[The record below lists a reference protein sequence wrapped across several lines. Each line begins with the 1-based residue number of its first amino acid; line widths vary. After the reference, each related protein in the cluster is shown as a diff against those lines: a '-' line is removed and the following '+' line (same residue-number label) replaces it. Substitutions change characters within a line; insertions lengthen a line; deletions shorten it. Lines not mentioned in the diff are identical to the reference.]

1 MHMSE
6 NRLKVLIAD
15 DEYRI
20 GMLIKKLIKWDELNL
35 ECVKIVD
42 NGLTALEAI
51 EEVTPDIVITDIQ
64 MPIVNGLELIAKAS
78 KENENIKFIVISG
91 YKDFEY
97 AHKALQY
104 GVNSY
109 LLKPIKGIELNDS
122 LDKITNN
129 INERLFREKE
139 EEIQKKEIH
148 TSKKII
154 KRNILKGIIDNQAI
168 PALEEVEG
176 KFGVKLD
183 YPLFRVI
190 DIKLDYWNLKKTSK
204 KQDSITIEKITGI
217 IESTFSDGLIKE
229 LIYAT
234 ESLHI
239 YVLLNYKI
247 EKSKDVINS
256 INTLLID
263 IEEYLLGF
271 EQYEVTIGIGRE
283 KNEFNAMLDSVQEA
297 EQSVNNRVGLGTG
310 ILIYTKVFNSDTKN
324 IIDDM
329 IKRYSENYISGIH
342 SYAINDFR
350 KAADDIFDDIASCK
364 DIDFSYYYYL
374 SEQLINMFFENIEEK
389 NEQGNDLKKY
399 LLDVYE
405 HCYTPAKL
413 KDLFITDL
421 SEYLNLCLKNLEIR
435 STKPIR
441 EAKRYIEENYSKKIT
456 LEDIAEIVD
465 LNPVYFSVLFKKET
479 GLNFSSYLVG
489 MRMEKAKE
497 MLKNTNETI
506 AAISGILGYKDV
518 RYFSRLFTKT
528 VGVKPTVYRRLYS

>member
-1 MHMSE
+1 MSE
-6 NRLKVLIAD
+6 NRLKVIIAD

-35 ECVKIVD
+35 ECIKIVD
-42 NGLTALEAI
+42 NGQAALEAI
-51 EEVTPDIVITDIQ
+51 KETTPDIVITDIQ

-78 KENENIKFIVISG
+78 KEHENIKFIVISG

-109 LLKPIKGIELNDS
+109 LLKPIKGTELNDS
-122 LDKITNN
+122 LEKITKN
-129 INERLFREKE
+129 INEKLYREKE
-139 EEIQKKEIH
+139 EEIHKKEIH
-148 TSKKII
+148 TSKNII
-154 KRNILKGIIDNQAI
+154 KRNILKGIVDNQAI
-168 PALEEVEG
+168 PVLEEVEN

-190 DIKLDYWNLKKTSK
+190 DIKLDYWNIKKTSK

-217 IESTFSDGLIKE
+217 IENTFNDGLIKE
-229 LIYAT
+229 LIYST
-234 ESLHI
+234 EYLHI

-247 EKSKDVINS
+247 EKSKDVINA

-283 KNEFNAMLDSVQEA
+283 KNKFDEVIKSVEEA
-297 EQSVNNRVGLGTG
+297 AQAVNNRVGLGTG
-310 ILIYTKVFNSDTKN
+310 ILIYSKVFNQDAKS
-324 IIDDM
+324 IIDDV
-329 IKRYSENYISGIH
+329 IKEHAENYISSIH
-342 SYAINDFR
+342 SYSVNDFR
-350 KAADDIFDDIASCK
+350 KAVDNIFEAIAPHK
-364 DIDFSYYYYL
+364 EIDFSYYYYMT
-374 SEQLINMFFENIEEK
+374 EKLIEMFFEYIEEK
-389 NEQGNDLKKY
+389 NEQGDELKVY
-399 LLDVYE
+399 LLEVYE
-405 HCYTPAKL
+405 HCYTPSKL
-413 KDLFITDL
+413 KDLFISDL

-441 EAKRYIEENYSKKIT
+441 EAKRYIDANYSKKIT
-456 LEDIAEIVD
+456 LENIAEIVD

-479 GLNFSSYLVG
+479 GLNFSAYVVG
-489 MRMEKAKE
+489 IRMEKAKE

-506 AAISGILGYKDV
+506 AAIAGILGYKDV